1 MAYGR
6 DSIQRHEETVVDR
19 EMRILHIIAILAH
32 MLSLRL
38 EWRDPGYHIFFVV
51 FSSTNAI
58 VPMKTRKV

>member
-38 EWRDPGYHIFFVV
+38 EWRDPGYHIFL
-51 FSSTNAI
+51 SSFFQRT
-58 VPMKTRKV
+58 PLCP